1 MTAFTPQ
8 TDPNPSGRN
17 RRLKAA
23 QKKYQFSHTH
33 VSPLALV
40 DHVPMHDEFSAAWI
54 LKVTDRVMV
63 SLTNM
68 AEVEVCPEHREF
80 HLVKHNLLRK
90 LRTESEFLLR
100 GVKHIVEDALKFNFK
115 VGSHSVRPESLD
127 DYTDLFHTIG
137 LPPVAN
143 DSTNDEVFAW
153 MRVGGPNSVMIHQM
167 TEPDERF
174 PVTDSHL
181 QETCPDDCLDAAF
194 SEGRVYL
201 CDYALL
207 SGATAGNYPHGQ
219 KYLHVPLAM
228 FVLDS
233 ETRRL
238 KPVAIQCDQKPGRK
252 NPIITP
258 TCGWNWLLAKM
269 AVEMADGNIHEA
281 VTHLGRT
288 HLYMDPF
295 VVTTH
300 RQFAPNHP
308 LYRLLTPHF
317 EGTLAINQAA
327 WQHLIANKGPVEK
340 LMSVSIRSA
349 REACVQGVQTYEFN
363 SAFLPETFAARG
375 VADAE
380 HFPDY
385 PYRDDSILYW
395 QAIRNWTKSYVDL
408 YYSDDQTVLD
418 DMEIQN
424 WYRELAS
431 KEGGRIS
438 GLGINDAIPTVEY
451 LADVLTMVIFTCS
464 VQHAAVNFP
473 QYELMSYVPNM
484 PLAMYKPAPTSRE
497 GATEQDYL
505 AALPPMDM
513 AELQM
518 DLGYLLGSTHYTQLG
533 QYDRG
538 QFRDPAVR
546 EPLAS
551 FQHELTSIGATIRQR
566 NTTRRPYTFLDAHG
580 VPQSINI

>member
-1 MTAFTPQ
+1 
-8 TDPNPSGRN
+8 
-17 RRLKAA
+17 
-23 QKKYQFSHTH
+23 
-33 VSPLALV
+33 
-40 DHVPMHDEFSAAWI
+40 MHDEFSAEWI
-54 LKVTDRVMV
+54 LKVADRVMV
-63 SLTNM
+63 SLSNM
-68 AEVEVCPEHREF
+68 AEVEMSHDHREF
-80 HLVKHNLLRK
+80 HLLKHKLLKK
-90 LRTESEFLLR
+90 LCLQGENILT
-100 GVKHIVEDALKFNFK
+100 GVKHIVEEAIKFNIK
-115 VGSHSVRPESLD
+115 IGSQCERPESFD
-127 DYTDLFHTIG
+127 DYIDLFHTIG

-143 DSTNDEVFAW
+143 DATTDEVFAW

-167 TEPDERF
+167 AEPDERF
-174 PVTDSHL
+174 PVTDAHL
-181 QETCPDDCLDAAF
+181 QETCPEDCLEAAF
-194 SEGRVYL
+194 AEGRVYL
-201 CDYALL
+201 CDYSMLA
-207 SGATAGNYPHGQ
+207 GATAGNYPHGQ
-219 KYLHVPLAM
+219 KYVHAPLAM

-238 KPVAIQCDQKPGRK
+238 KPVAIQCDQKPGLK

-258 TCGWNWLLAKM
+258 GCGWNWLLAKT
-269 AVEMADGNIHEA
+269 AVEMADGNVHEA

-300 RQFAPNHP
+300 RQLAKNHP
-308 LYRLLTPHF
+308 LFRLLTPHF

-327 WQHLIANKGPVEK
+327 WQHLIVAKGPVEK
-340 LMSVSIRSA
+340 LMSVSLRSA
-349 REACVQGVQTYEFN
+349 REACVQGVQAYEFN
-363 SAFLPETFAARG
+363 KAFLPETFATRG

-395 QAIRNWTKSYVDL
+395 HAIRNWTKAYVDL
-408 YYSDDQTVLD
+408 YYPSDQSVLD
-418 DMEIQN
+418 DAELQN

-438 GLGINDAIPTVEY
+438 GLGIDDAIPTIDY

-505 AALPPMDM
+505 ATLPPMDM

-518 DLGYLLGSTHYTQLG
+518 DLGYLLGTTHYTQLG
-533 QYDRG
+533 QYSKG
-538 QFRDPAVR
+538 QFRDPSVS
-546 EPLAS
+546 EPLS
-551 FQHELTSIGATIRQR
+551 NFQHELSGIGATIRQR
-566 NTTRRPYTFLDAHG
+566 NQTRRPYTFLDAHG